1 MPYEYLDDI
10 ATADVAFIA
19 WGATV
24 EELFI
29 AASDA
34 VLNVMVKSLDA
45 VERSEERR
53 LELESDE
60 LEMLL
65 FDLLQEIIF
74 FKDADQLLLRIGS
87 VRIRSADGS
96 VSLTAEAFGEKIDP
110 AKHELIV
117 DVKAVTFHRYRVEQT
132 PRGWEAMVI
141 LDI

>member
-10 ATADVAFIA
+10 ATADAAFVA

-34 VLNVMVKSLDA
+34 LLNVMVKSLDA
-45 VERSEERR
+45 VNRTEVRR

-74 FKDADQLLLRIGS
+74 YKDADQLLLRIDN
-87 VRIRSADGS
+87 IHIHSADGS
-96 VSLTAEAFGEKIDP
+96 VSLTAEAFGERIDP
-110 AKHELIV
+110 SRHELIV

>member
-1 MPYEYLDDI
+1 MPYEYLEDI
-10 ATADVAFIA
+10 ATADVAFLA

-34 VLNVMVKSLDA
+34 VMNVMVKKLDA
-45 VERSEERR
+45 IAHAEERI
-53 LELESDE
+53 LELESEE

-74 FKDADQLLLRIGS
+74 YKDADQLLLRIDN
-87 VRIRSADGS
+87 VRILIADGS
-96 VSLTAEAFGEKIDP
+96 VSLTAEAFGERIDP
-110 AKHELIV
+110 SRHELIV
-117 DVKAVTFHRYRVEQT
+117 DVKAVTFHRYRVQQT

>member
-10 ATADVAFIA
+10 ATADAAFVA

-29 AASDA
+29 AATDA
-34 VLNVMVKSLDA
+34 LLNVMVKSLDA
-45 VERSEERR
+45 VNRTEVLR

-74 FKDADQLLLRIGS
+74 YKDAEQLLFRIGNIH
-87 VRIRSADGS
+87 IRSADGT
-96 VSLTAEAFGEKIDP
+96 VSLTAEAFGERIDP
-110 AKHELIV
+110 SRHELIV